1 MTSKLVKA
9 VIVLPGT
16 VLALVPA
23 LLLRR
28 AAGTPL
34 AASPAGLAEARFWT
48 GFALAAAGLLLAAWT
63 TRLFVTRG
71 EGTPAPW
78 APPRKLVVRGPY
90 RRVRN
95 PMISGVLLM
104 LGAESLL
111 LGSWPV
117 AGWALVFFLINT
129 VWLTRVEEPQLER
142 RFGED
147 YRRYRANVPRWI
159 PRVAPWEPFNTRMHR
174 DALSGGVK
182 EMVAEEQAGVEG
194 REGGR

>member
-9 VIVLPGT
+9 VIILPGT
-16 VLALVPA
+16 VLVLVPA

-48 GFALAAAGLLLAAWT
+48 GLALAAAGLLLAAWT

-71 EGTPAPW
+71 EGIPAPW
-78 APPRKLVVRGPY
+78 APPRNLVVVGPY

-95 PMISGVLLM
+95 PMITGVLL
-104 LGAESLL
+104 LLAAESFL

-129 VWLTRVEEPQLER
+129 IYLTRVEEPQLER
-142 RFGED
+142 RFGEN

-159 PRVAPWEPFNTRMHR
+159 PRVAPWEP
-174 DALSGGVK
+174 G
-182 EMVAEEQAGVEG
+182 
-194 REGGR
+194 

>member
-9 VIVLPGT
+9 VIILPGT
-16 VLALVPA
+16 VLVLVPA

-34 AASPAGLAEARFWT
+34 AVSPAGLAEARFWT
-48 GFALAAAGLLLAAWT
+48 GLALAAAGLLLAAWT

-78 APPRKLVVRGPY
+78 APPRNLVVGGPY

-95 PMISGVLLM
+95 PMITGVLL
-104 LGAESLL
+104 LLAAESLL

-129 VWLTRVEEPQLER
+129 IYLTRVEEPQLER

-159 PRVAPWEPFNTRMHR
+159 PRVAPWEP
-174 DALSGGVK
+174 G
-182 EMVAEEQAGVEG
+182 
-194 REGGR
+194 

>member
-23 LLLRR
+23 LLLLR

-48 GFALAAAGLLLAAWT
+48 GSALAAAGLLLAAWT
-63 TRLFVTRG
+63 TRLFVTGG

-129 VWLTRVEEPQLER
+129 IWLTRVEEPQLER

-159 PRVAPWEPFNTRMHR
+159 PRVAP
-174 DALSGGVK
+174 
-182 EMVAEEQAGVEG
+182 
-194 REGGR
+194 